1 MKAIVTGSFD
11 PFTLGHLEI
20 VKKALEKYDEVYV
33 VALNNE
39 QKTYMFSENERK
51 AIIEKSTDELNGVI
65 ADAYS
70 GLTAD
75 YMNEHGITNIVR
87 GVRNEK
93 DREYELNLATKMQEF
108 NPDFQTELIPCTP
121 FLADVSS
128 TEARKRILEGA
139 SLDGILHPNAIEYI
153 KKKVTTKL
161 VID

>member
-39 QKTYMFSENERK
+39 QKTYMFSLSERK
-51 AIIEKSTDELNGVI
+51 AIIEKSTEKLSGVI
-65 ADAYS
+65 VDAYS

-75 YMNEHGITNIVR
+75 YMNKHGITNIVR

-93 DREYELNLATKMQEF
+93 DREYEINLADKMQEF
-108 NPDFQTELIPCTP
+108 NPKFATELIPCTP
-121 FLADVSS
+121 SLSDVSS
-128 TEARKRILEGA
+128 TEARKRLGEGTP
-139 SLDGILHPNAIEYI
+139 LDGILHPKAIAYI
-153 KKKVTTKL
+153 KELNK
-161 VID
+161 

>member
-20 VKKALEKYDEVYV
+20 VKEALKKYDTVYV

-39 QKTYMFSENERK
+39 AKTYMFSLSERK
-51 AIIEKSTDELNGVI
+51 AIIEKSTADLSGVI

-75 YMNEHGITNIVR
+75 YMNKNGITHIVR

-93 DREYELNLATKMQEF
+93 DRAYEKKLAEKMQEF
-108 NPDFQTELIPCTP
+108 NPAFQTELIPCTQA
-121 FLADVSS
+121 LSDVSS
-128 TEARKRILEGA
+128 TEARKRIKEDTP
-139 SLDGILHPNAIEYI
+139 LDKILHPKAIEYI
-153 KKKVTTKL
+153 KSLK
-161 VID
+161 

>member
-20 VKKALEKYDEVYV
+20 VKAALEKYDTVYV

-39 QKTYMFSENERK
+39 EKSYMLSLSERK
-51 AIIEKSTDELNGVI
+51 AIIEKSTADLSGVI

-75 YMNEHGITNIVR
+75 YMNRNGITHIVR

-93 DREYELNLATKMQEF
+93 DREYEASLAKKMQEF
-108 NPDFQTELIPCTP
+108 NHEFQTELVSCPES
-121 FLADVSS
+121 LAHVSS
-128 TEARKRILEGA
+128 TEARKRIKEGNA
-139 SLDGILHPNAIEYI
+139 LDGILHPHAIEYI
-153 KKKVTTKL
+153 KELYK
-161 VID
+161 